1 MKKILAI
8 LFTIICFSACTEQ
21 NLLSRID
28 SDIALY
34 SKCTTKETFHKWLF
48 EIGSEG
54 TTIVENDVVY
64 KIYRN
69 LDWNMDNPLHI
80 LVNIPEGVAAYH
92 QNVFMEEKVAEFR
105 EHFKTNPNV
114 LNIYSGKEYVD
125 NCGCIVIELKNER
138 NFDNSDL

>member
-28 SDIALY
+28 SDIALD

-54 TTIVENDVVY
+54 T
-64 KIYRN
+64 
-69 LDWNMDNPLHI
+69 
-80 LVNIPEGVAAYH
+80 G
-92 QNVFMEEKVAEFR
+92 
-105 EHFKTNPNV
+105 TN
-114 LNIYSGKEYVD
+114 
-125 NCGCIVIELKNER
+125 
-138 NFDNSDL
+138 